1 MEKKESSF
9 GGWIG
14 GMLLGGLIA
23 CLAFWLGHTFWPA
36 ETVAISD
43 QIGGTTSGESKEIQ
57 NNSSAKSLL
66 LAENTIAD
74 IAKEAADSVV
84 NINITS
90 SITIT
95 DSPFDYYGQ
104 PSRSPFDFFFGQGG
118 GGDQSHQ
125 RKFEKE
131 GIGSGLIVRPDG
143 YILTNNHVVGNAD
156 TITVSL
162 NDKRKFKGTVV
173 GRDKVTDLALVK
185 IDATL
190 LRAARLGS
198 SKNLEPG
205 DFVIAIGS
213 PLGYDHSVTLGIIS
227 ALGRSIDIQ
236 NNGYEK
242 NVQLIQTDA
251 AINPGNSGG
260 PLLNIHGEVIGI
272 NQAIRGDAQN
282 IGFAIPIDLAKEISD
297 QLMKN
302 GTIER
307 PYLGIYMKEL
317 DDKLAKS
324 LGLPG
329 QTKGVA
335 VAGLAQDGP
344 AVQAGLL
351 QGDVIQKVDGKSV
364 VNGKDVQEIVRSHKP
379 RETLLLLILRNG
391 QIKPLSVKI
400 GTYPDK

>member
-1 MEKKESSF
+1 MENKESSV
-9 GGWIG
+9 GGWLG
-14 GMLLGGLIA
+14 GMVLGGVIA
-23 CLAFWLGHTFWPA
+23 SLAFWAGHEYWP
-36 ETVAISD
+36 TISA
-43 QIGGTTSGESKEIQ
+43 GERTTTTTSTTTHDGQ
-57 NNSSAKSLL
+57 GSAKSLL

-74 IAKEAADSVV
+74 IAKETADSVV

-95 DSPFDYYGQ
+95 DSPFDLNGT
-104 PSRSPFDFFFGQGG
+104 RSPFDFFFGQGG
-118 GGDQSHQ
+118 EQPHQ

-131 GIGSGLIVRPDG
+131 GIGSGLILRSDG

-156 TITVSL
+156 TITVML

-173 GRDKVTDLALVK
+173 GRDRVTDLALVK
-185 IDATL
+185 IEAKDL
-190 LRAARLGS
+190 HAARLGS

-227 ALGRSIDIQ
+227 ALGRSLDLQ
-236 NNGYEK
+236 NSGYEK
-242 NVQLIQTDA
+242 SVQLIQTDA

-282 IGFAIPIDLAKEISD
+282 IGFAIPIDVANDIST
-297 QLMKN
+297 QLMTK

-317 DDKLAKS
+317 DEKLAKA
-324 LGLPG
+324 LGLPV
-329 QTKGVA
+329 TSKGVA
-335 VAGLAQDGP
+335 IAGLAQDGP

-351 QGDVIQKVDGKSV
+351 QGDVIQKVDGKNV

-379 RETLLLLILRNG
+379 GETLSLLILRNG
-391 QIKPLSVKI
+391 QLKPLSVKI

>member
-1 MEKKESSF
+1 MEKKQGSVGS
-9 GGWIG
+9 WIS
-14 GMLLGGLIA
+14 GMAVGALIA
-23 CLAFWLGHTFWPA
+23 LVGVGVGHKYWPS
-36 ETVAISD
+36 EPVSLSD
-43 QIGGTTSGESKEIQ
+43 HVGSATSTGKEIQ
-57 NNSSAKSLL
+57 NGSAAKSLL

-95 DSPFDYYGQ
+95 DSPFDYYGL
-104 PSRSPFDFFFGQGG
+104 PFRSPFDLFFGQGG
-118 GGDQSHQ
+118 GGGEPHQ

-131 GIGSGLIVRPDG
+131 GIGSGLILRPDG

-156 TITVSL
+156 TITVTL

-185 IDATL
+185 IDVKG
-190 LRAARLGS
+190 LRAARLGT

-227 ALGRSIDIQ
+227 ALGRSLDIQ
-236 NNGYEK
+236 NTGYER
-242 NVQLIQTDA
+242 NIQLIQTDA

-282 IGFAIPIDLAKEISD
+282 IGFAIPIDMAKEISD
-297 QLMKN
+297 QLMTK

-317 DDKLAKS
+317 DEKLAKS
-324 LGLPG
+324 IGLPAT
-329 QTKGVA
+329 TKGV
-335 VAGLAQDGP
+335 VIAGLAQDGP

-351 QGDVIQKVDGKSV
+351 QADVIQKVDGKAV
-364 VNGKDVQEIVRSHKP
+364 ENGKQIQDIVRSHKP
-379 RETLLLLILRNG
+379 GETLSLLIVRNG

>member
-1 MEKKESSF
+1 MENKESSRA
-9 GGWIG
+9 GWLQ
-14 GMLLGGLIA
+14 GMVLGGAIA
-23 CLAFWLGHTFWPA
+23 FLAFWAGHMFWPG
-36 ETVAISD
+36 ETITGEHTSTT
-43 QIGGTTSGESKEIQ
+43 TTSTTTREGQ
-57 NNSSAKSLL
+57 GNSSAKSLL

-90 SITIT
+90 SITVT
-95 DSPFDYYGQ
+95 DSPFDIYGL
-104 PSRSPFDFFFGQGG
+104 PSGSPFNFFFGGQS
-118 GGDQSHQ
+118 GDQPHQ
-125 RKFEKE
+125 RKFERE

-156 TITVSL
+156 TITVTL

-185 IDATL
+185 IDAKDL
-190 LRAARLGS
+190 HAAQLGT
-198 SKNLEPG
+198 SKNLKPG

-227 ALGRSIDIQ
+227 ALGRSLDIQ
-236 NNGYEK
+236 NTGYEK
-242 NVQLIQTDA
+242 NIQLIQTDA

-282 IGFAIPIDLAKEISD
+282 IGFAIPIDLAKDISN
-297 QLMKN
+297 QLMTK

-317 DDKLAKS
+317 DEKLAKAM
-324 LGLPG
+324 GLPP
-329 QTKGVA
+329 TTRGVA
-335 VAGLAQDGP
+335 VAGLATDGP
-344 AVQAGLL
+344 AVQAGLA
-351 QGDVIQKVDGKSV
+351 QQDVIQKVDGKNV

-379 RETLLLLILRNG
+379 GETLTLLILRNG
-391 QIKPLSVKI
+391 QIKALTVKI